1 MKNWRTEIKWGLL
14 FVLAGLAWTWL
25 EKLAGLHSTR
35 IDQHASLTM
44 LFMIP
49 AFALYWLA
57 FREKKRQL
65 GGQISFR
72 QAFLSGLVIS
82 VVVTVLTPLSQYLTH
97 YFISPDYLRN
107 ITDYSV
113 RTGAMT
119 AEEASGYF
127 TFKNYV
133 IQSLLFAPVA
143 GIITSLLVGWLV
155 SRGKSGQA

>member
-72 QAFLSGLVIS
+72 QAFLSGL
-82 VVVTVLTPLSQYLTH
+82 
-97 YFISPDYLRN
+97 
-107 ITDYSV
+107 
-113 RTGAMT
+113 
-119 AEEASGYF
+119 
-127 TFKNYV
+127 
-133 IQSLLFAPVA
+133 APVV